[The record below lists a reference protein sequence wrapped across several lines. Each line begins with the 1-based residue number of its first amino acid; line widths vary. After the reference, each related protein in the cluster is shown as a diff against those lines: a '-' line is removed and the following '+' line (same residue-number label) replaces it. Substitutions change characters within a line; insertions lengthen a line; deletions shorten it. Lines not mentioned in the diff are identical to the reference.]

1 MAYLNAN
8 SKPIMKKLILLT
20 LLVLPFLSLAQ
31 KKPNVILIMM
41 DDLGYGDLG
50 VYGASQYQTPN
61 LDKMA
66 QEGVRFTH
74 FLSAQAVCSASR
86 AGLLTGCYPN
96 RIGIAGA
103 LFPNSKVGINAEEE
117 TIAELLKANGYAT
130 GIFGKWH
137 LGDRKEF

>member
-61 LDKMA
+61 LDYMA

-74 FLSAQAVCSASR
+74 FLSPKPFVR
-86 AGLLTGCYPN
+86 PPERDY
-96 RIGIAGA
+96 
-103 LFPNSKVGINAEEE
+103 
-117 TIAELLKANGYAT
+117 
-130 GIFGKWH
+130 
-137 LGDRKEF
+137 

>member
-1 MAYLNAN
+1 
-8 SKPIMKKLILLT
+8 MKKVLL
-20 LLVLPFLSLAQ
+20 LALLSLPVFSFAQ

-66 QEGVRFTH
+66 KEGVRFTH

-117 TIAELLKANGYAT
+117 TIAELLKANGYTT

-137 LGDRKEF
+137 LGDRKEFFAAPAWF